1 MISEKVILFLKES
14 GWYDATEDK
23 LYEEALSALGIILS
37 SDFAIFNLKTNA
49 MTFPGKRG
57 SIYNVCWF
65 YLNSSYTEQI
75 NSFQENLQ
83 LPKGYIPLDSFEAE
97 GGYFYDRESGKVI
110 ELELG
115 ENLERFHQGY
125 IDTEWEN
132 FNDFLE
138 WFFELKT

>member
-65 YLNSSYTEQI
+65 YLNSR
-75 NSFQENLQ
+75 
-83 LPKGYIPLDSFEAE
+83 KGIFRSTVLKQRVDISMI
-97 GGYFYDRESGKVI
+97 ESLVK
-110 ELELG
+110 
-115 ENLERFHQGY
+115 
-125 IDTEWEN
+125 
-132 FNDFLE
+132 
-138 WFFELKT
+138 